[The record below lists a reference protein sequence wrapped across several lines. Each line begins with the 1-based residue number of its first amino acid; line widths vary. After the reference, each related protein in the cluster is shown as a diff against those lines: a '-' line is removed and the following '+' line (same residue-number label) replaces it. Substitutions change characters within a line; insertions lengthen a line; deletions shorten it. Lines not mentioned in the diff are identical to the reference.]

1 MIDITFDLETCA
13 TCPTAA
19 VMSIGAVAWNEMA
32 KIPLSLMKGIR
43 YYSPAFSEYIDLR
56 GMFINL

>member
-1 MIDITFDLETCA
+1 MIDITFDLETCV
-13 TCPTAA
+13 TRTTAA

-43 YYSPAFSEYIDLR
+43 YYSPRFQSI
-56 GMFINL
+56 